1 MTKTFRNLVLIPSLF
16 LLAIVSSIGFQYGSW
31 TPFIIIFLAFE
42 HLYDWNKNIERDKIS
57 DFRVFFL
64 DQFTRYIYILV
75 TLLFGLIIPFVWEYL
90 SYWSLFGFALNF
102 IIFRLI
108 SNTAVKKV
116 SDAAPAGSKVVS
128 LDNSIWK
135 ENKMLLIN
143 FINENPDLINKN
155 DVEDV
160 IDSINYSSFLRSERA
175 SEMINNVLNS
185 SSDKL
190 KINLNKL
197 INLL

>member
-116 SDAAPAGSKVVS
+116 SDAAPARSEVVS

-135 ENKMLLIN
+135 ENKKLLIN
-143 FINENPDLINKN
+143 FINDNPDLINKN
-155 DVEDV
+155 EVEDV
-160 IDSINYSSFLRSERA
+160 IESITFSSFLRSERA
-175 SEMINNVLNS
+175 SKMINNVLNS
-185 SSDKL
+185 SPDKL
-190 KINLNKL
+190 KINFNIL

>member
-1 MTKTFRNLVLIPSLF
+1 MTKTFRNLVFIPSLF
-16 LLAIVSSIGFQYGSW
+16 LLAIVSTIGFQYGSW
-31 TPFIIIFLAFE
+31 TPFIIIFLASE
-42 HLYDWNKNIERDKIS
+42 HLYDWNKNIEQDKIS

-64 DQFTRYIYILV
+64 DQLTRYTYILV
-75 TLLFGLIIPFVWEYL
+75 TLLLGLIIPFVWKYL
-90 SYWSLFGFALNF
+90 SYWILFGFALNF

-116 SDAAPAGSKVVS
+116 SDAAPARSKVVS

-155 DVEDV
+155 E
-160 IDSINYSSFLRSERA
+160 IDDFKKTKEYEIIQSLFKDS
-175 SEMINNVLNS
+175 
-185 SSDKL
+185 
-190 KINLNKL
+190 KL
-197 INLL
+197 INVEKDNNE